1 MGSGLK
7 CISLTPLSLR
17 GGLWMGRKKNK
28 SRFNEKKT
36 EPSVIND
43 QIGENAGEGRF
54 EKSFPKN
61 GKSR

>member
-1 MGSGLK
+1 
-7 CISLTPLSLR
+7 
-17 GGLWMGRKKNK
+17 MGRKKNK